1 MPTEMWRDNTLDA
14 RDNPKLAWAENDHV
28 NFSSLTG
35 NPDAISTVATSK
47 KCSCYHLDLY
57 ENQMLNSGSWN
68 RRFLALKHR
77 SLLFLLLLRRRRSR
91 QRAQVKRGQCPP
103 SQCSGA
109 AQRRRRRS
117 QEERCSAASFSRRR
131 RVRSETLRETGDRR
145 ASGEGGSGA
154 GPGQARFPSA
164 FRAWGNSRCY
174 QCTMMACDGGK
185 RTIRFTSPRSL
196 IPEQEVNGRTSER
209 LGQCYPEMKSPEF
222 AKESTT
228 SAHIKNIMFP
238 LPTYQIHHFNIF

>member
-1 MPTEMWRDNTLDA
+1 
-14 RDNPKLAWAENDHV
+14 
-28 NFSSLTG
+28 
-35 NPDAISTVATSK
+35 
-47 KCSCYHLDLY
+47 
-57 ENQMLNSGSWN
+57 MLNSGSWN

-77 SLLFLLLLRRRRSR
+77 SLLFLLLLRRRSR

-109 AQRRRRRS
+109 AQRRRRS

-145 ASGEGGSGA
+145 ASGEGGSGGA

-209 LGQCYPEMKSPEF
+209 LGQCYPEMKSPDF

-228 SAHIKNIMFP
+228 SAHIKNITFH

>member
-14 RDNPKLAWAENDHV
+14 RDNPKLAWPENDHV

-77 SLLFLLLLRRRRSR
+77 SLLFLLLLRRRSR
-91 QRAQVKRGQCPP
+91 HRAQVKRGQCPP

-154 GPGQARFPSA
+154 
-164 FRAWGNSRCY
+164 FRA
-174 QCTMMACDGGK
+174 T
-185 RTIRFTSPRSL
+185 FT
-196 IPEQEVNGRTSER
+196 T
-209 LGQCYPEMKSPEF
+209 
-222 AKESTT
+222 
-228 SAHIKNIMFP
+228 
-238 LPTYQIHHFNIF
+238 